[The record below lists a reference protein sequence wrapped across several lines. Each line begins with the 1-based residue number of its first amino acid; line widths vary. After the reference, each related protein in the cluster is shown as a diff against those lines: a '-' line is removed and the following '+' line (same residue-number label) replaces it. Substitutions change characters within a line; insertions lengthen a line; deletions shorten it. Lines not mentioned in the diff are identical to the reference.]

1 MKEYVFKTK
10 TIGNYKIEIVQD
22 DMSESPRECDNLGT
36 MACWHRRCNLGDNV
50 KYSHE
55 ELERIYNSKEYICLP
70 LYLYEHSGITMNTI
84 GFSCPWDS
92 GQVGIIF
99 VSKAKVKEEYNW
111 KVITKERENT
121 IKRYLKAEVEI
132 YDQFLTGEVYG
143 YQITNMKTEEI
154 TDSCYGF
161 YGEIE
166 YCMDEAIHTVQWNIN
181 NDIKTHAEKVKTW
194 IKNRVPLEKRLPL
207 FA

>member
-22 DMSESPRECDNLGT
+22 DMSDSPRNCDNLGT
-36 MACWHRRCNLGDNV
+36 MACWQRRCNLGDNV

-70 LYLYEHSGITMNTI
+70 LYLYEHSGMTMNTI

-99 VSKAKVKEEYNW
+99 VSKAKAKEEYNW

-143 YQITNMKTEEI
+143 YQITNIKSGEM

-161 YGEIE
+161 YGEID
-166 YCMDEAIHTVQWNIN
+166 YCMDEAIGTVQWNIN